1 MAATARRYDST
12 KVTVGA
18 GDLWANLAV
27 PSAGARLT
35 LTSGTPDSVENP
47 NAVHLGHTAE
57 GTTIVTNNTFTDHF
71 ADETPYPIKSTLDQS
86 SLELSGNLLQVF
98 DEEVLKVVLA
108 NVGTYATAAGYREF
122 TLGRKASI
130 AYTSVALITPTPM
143 DATKYHVIQIYNALN
158 TAGLNLQIGSKVRG
172 QSPFTFKGYALTARA
187 DADEMGNYWW
197 QI

>member
-12 KVTVGA
+12 KITVGA

-47 NAVHLGHTAE
+47 TATHLGHTAE
-57 GTTIVTNNTFTDHF
+57 GTTIVSNFTFTEHF
-71 ADETPYPIKSTLDQS
+71 ADETPFPVKTSFDQAEVS
-86 SLELSGNLLQVF
+86 LSGNLLQVF
-98 DEEVLKVVLA
+98 DEEVLKVLMA

-122 TLGRKASI
+122 TLGRKATLS
-130 AYTSVALITPTPM
+130 YNSVALIVPTPM
-143 DATKYHVIQIYNALN
+143 DATKYSVIQIYNALN
-158 TAGLNLQIGSKVRG
+158 TAGLNLQIGAKVRG
-172 QSPFTFKGYALTARA
+172 QTPFTFKGYALTARA
-187 DADEMGNYWW
+187 DADELGNYWW